1 MGTERKIEVLKEA
14 TQRKRQEA
22 LDKTN
27 KAITQLVK
35 ENKRISFPMVAKE
48 AGVSVQY
55 LYKYEQI
62 KNRIKYLQEQQKGV
76 SSPSIPQTASDK
88 SRTVIIT
95 HLKERIRKL
104 ETENRKFRDQIEAIS
119 GKLYQLLLIEEQLE
133 RFRVENN
140 DLKQQLDEC
149 LSRSKEQSYDVKKV
163 TLLNN
168 KKTEQSQINDT
179 IKQALFELG
188 IKLNST
194 LSKKIVTASSDV
206 VLAAIEALKQAMKEG
221 LVKSP
226 GAWLARAIEN
236 GWTKN
241 EPQLQQILYN
251 PPVYKASEQFEEEL
265 ISTEQIQE
273 LWKELNNDANT

>member
-1 MGTERKIEVLKEA
+1 MGTERKIEALKEA